1 MVTLLAFSFS
11 SCNGKLALFINAKS
25 GDSYKYHVALN
36 QTTNVEYGEETSK
49 NNQNM
54 VTDFIITV
62 DDVDSEGN
70 LAMSYKYDAIRIDS
84 ESDGNK
90 QTIDS
95 NNADDDDPVS
105 KLYNS
110 FIGKGFS
117 VKMNKFGEVNE
128 VSGVDELFDSMIASM
143 GIDENESTQ
152 ALMETMKEGLKD
164 SYGDQALKST
174 IEQSTRVF
182 PQTENIKVG
191 DSWTVDNSFKSIMNI
206 DMQITYTL
214 EKVEGD
220 VAHISVKSDI
230 ETDDSKTDD
239 YMGMVMSADLSGKMT
254 GTIKVNISN
263 GFLSE
268 GEIEQEISGK
278 MNLMVPETEG
288 GEGQSIELP
297 MSFTTK
303 ATYSTTK
310 M

>member
-25 GDSYKYHVALN
+25 GDSYKYHVEVN

-49 NNQNM
+49 NAQNM

-84 ESDGNK
+84 ESGGSK

-95 NNADDDDPVS
+95 KNADSEDPFS
-105 KLYNS
+105 ELYNS

-117 VKMNKFGEVNE
+117 VKMNKFGEVKE
-128 VSGVDELFDSMIASM
+128 VNGVDELFDSMLASL
-143 GIDENESTQ
+143 GIDEDEDSQ
-152 ALMETMKEGLKD
+152 EFIEAMKEGLKD
-164 SYGDQALKST
+164 SYGEQALKST
-174 IEQSTRVF
+174 IEQSTKVF
-182 PQTENIKVG
+182 PQMGNIKVG
-191 DSWTVDNSFKSIMNI
+191 DSWTVDNSFNSITNI
-206 DMQITYTL
+206 DIKITYTL
-214 EKVEGD
+214 EKVEGNI
-220 VAHISVKSDI
+220 AHISVKSDI
-230 ETDDSKTDD
+230 ESDGSKTNN
-239 YMGMVMSADLSGKMT
+239 YMGMEMSADLSGKMT
-254 GTIKVNISN
+254 GIIKVNINN

-278 MNLMVPETEG
+278 MNLMMPEIDGSEG
-288 GEGQSIELP
+288 ESIELP